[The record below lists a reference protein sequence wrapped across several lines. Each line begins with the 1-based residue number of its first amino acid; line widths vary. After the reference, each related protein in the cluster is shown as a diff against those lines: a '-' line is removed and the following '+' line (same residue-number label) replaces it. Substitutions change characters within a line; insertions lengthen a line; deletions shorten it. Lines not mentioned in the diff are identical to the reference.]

1 MQSPL
6 PEHAAVWFEIPVTDF
21 DRAKSFYGVVTG
33 NALTD
38 EEGAPNQMANFA
50 KAHDRSVAGHVYP
63 GKPAPRG
70 TGITIHLVV
79 PDLDAA
85 LSRVW
90 DNGGEVASPV
100 LSLPDGRFAYCLD
113 PDGNSFGLFTR

>member
-21 DRAKSFYGVVTG
+21 SRAKSFYGAVTG

-50 KAHDRSVAGHVYP
+50 KAHDHSVAGHVYP
-63 GKPAPRG
+63 GRPAPRG